1 MFFVS
6 DAFTIQVPP
15 IIGVSGI
22 WPRGGGVYWRTVF
35 TFEHGSPDQLTW
47 QITPT
52 VKKFAQ
58 IIKNSTI
65 IAGFIWFAYIVWEEA

>member
-22 WPRGGGVYWRTVF
+22 WPRGGGVY
-35 TFEHGSPDQLTW
+35 
-47 QITPT
+47 
-52 VKKFAQ
+52 
-58 IIKNSTI
+58 
-65 IAGFIWFAYIVWEEA
+65 